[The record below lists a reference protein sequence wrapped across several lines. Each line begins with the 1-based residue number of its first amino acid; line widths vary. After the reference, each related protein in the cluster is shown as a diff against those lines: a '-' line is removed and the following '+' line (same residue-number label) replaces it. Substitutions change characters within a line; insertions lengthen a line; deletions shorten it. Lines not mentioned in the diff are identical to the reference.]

1 MYRIIKRFFDIV
13 ISLLFLPWIC
23 LAALVVFFL
32 ALTDDRGDV
41 FYIAKRRGYKG
52 KIFSMYKFRS
62 MVMNAPD
69 IRNADNSTFN
79 SLNDARLTKWGK
91 FLRKTSIDELPQFIN
106 VLKGDMS
113 IIGPR
118 PVTTDR
124 PLSEYDQKRLERLEV
139 KPGITG
145 YTQAYFRNSIDQEAK
160 FEKDAWYA
168 KNASLFL
175 DCKIF
180 IKTVEVVFRRKN
192 IYTNSK

>member
-1 MYRIIKRFFDIV
+1 MYNIVKRFFDIV
-13 ISLLFLPWIC
+13 VSLCFLPVIFI
-23 LAALVVFFL
+23 LFVIIYFIVMF
-32 ALTDDRGDV
+32 GDKGNV

-52 KIFSMYKFRS
+52 KIFNMYKFRT
-62 MVMNAPD
+62 MIMNAPD

-79 SLNDARLTKWGK
+79 SLNDERLTKLGK
-91 FLRKTSIDELPQFIN
+91 FLRKTSIDELPQFLN

-118 PVTTDR
+118 PVTINR
-124 PLSEYDQKRLERLEV
+124 PLSEYDENRLTRLNV

-145 YTQAYFRNSIDQEAK
+145 YTQAYYRNAITQDEK

-175 DCKIF
+175 DCKVF
-180 IKTVEVVFRRKN
+180 LKTIEVVIGRKN
-192 IYTNSK
+192 IYTN